1 MLLDRYEQNGLLFN
15 TNFKE
20 SAAGGAIA
28 YRGELVLKQGE
39 VADAQGRR
47 KPPTAV
53 LKQAVMLAEGDNLKL
68 VSGFLDELQDLGA
81 FFDLYQGD
89 LKADTLAIFF
99 VVNIPK
105 PLLISAHGATLAAIP
120 LVEGMVWNELIDAVG
135 LEKGDFKGQSSAG
148 KVLTLYQA
156 LLADF
161 KPKYPSLP
169 YAEALGT
176 TIAVKREIRGA
187 V

>member
-20 SAAGGAIA
+20 AAGNAVA

-53 LKQAVMLAEGDNLKL
+53 LKQAVLLAEGDSLKL
-68 VSGFLDELQDLGA
+68 VAGSLDELQELD
-81 FFDLYQGD
+81 FFFELYKGD
-89 LKADTLAIFF
+89 LKPETLAIFF

-105 PLLISAHGATLAAIP
+105 PLLIPVDGVTIAAIP
-120 LVEGMVWNELIDAVG
+120 LLEGMVWNELIDIVG

-148 KVLTLYQA
+148 KVVTLHKA
-156 LLADF
+156 LLGDF
-161 KPKYPSLP
+161 KPKYSSLG
-169 YAEALGT
+169 YAEALAT
-176 TIAVKREIRGA
+176 TVAVKREVRGA